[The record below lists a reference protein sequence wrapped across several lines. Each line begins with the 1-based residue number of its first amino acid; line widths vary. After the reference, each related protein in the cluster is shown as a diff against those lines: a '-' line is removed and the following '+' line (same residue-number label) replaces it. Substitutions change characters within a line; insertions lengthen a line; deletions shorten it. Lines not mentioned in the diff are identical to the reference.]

1 MADCFADDKCLA
13 KRSVNVIKPM
23 GEQFQIAIVGSGPGG
38 LSAAGRAA
46 ELGLSHV
53 LLERTDR
60 LSDTIFKYQKG
71 KHVMATP
78 DILPLR
84 SSFSFQAG
92 TREAILEAWD
102 NEIRDLGVNV
112 RFNTEV
118 TAIEGRQGG
127 FRLTLGGGETIAA
140 DNVIL
145 AIGLQGNLRRLGVAG
160 DDWDRVQYQLD
171 DPDEYEAENIVVI
184 GAGDAAIENAVALA
198 SHNQVSI
205 VYRRGEFARAKDG
218 NRMAIEKAIS
228 DGILECYYGATPK
241 SVTPGEIT
249 LNVPPGEVAVRCDRV
264 IARLGATPPRQFV
277 ESCGVKFSSNDPA
290 ALPELSVRYESNVTG
305 LHIIGALGGYPL
317 IKQAMNQ
324 GYEVVEFIAG
334 NEIKPADEPLL
345 EEKFGPLMDR
355 SVASRYFGT
364 GLKQDGVN
372 GLLEVVRDSVPLLN
386 GLTVLQ
392 LREFLLDGNFH
403 FTGAGDQIFARNDYT
418 DTFYMVLTGEVEILV
433 NQDDDGERVRLGQGE
448 FFGEMGLI
456 QGRRRT
462 ATVIAASDCV
472 LLESPR
478 NTMISLINSIT
489 SVEQT
494 LSRAAMERQ
503 ILTYLA
509 PNLAPEKLRPVI
521 EKAEIHSF
529 RKSEV
534 LFSEGDAGH
543 GLYLIQKGSVTVSR
557 NVGGQEMVVSYVPAG
572 HYVGEMALIS
582 DAPRNATIRAAVA
595 TDTIWLDGATFRSM
609 LDEDPALKQRVGE
622 RMMSRLVE
630 DEEMAAQPNAGNI
643 VQFLVE
649 QGIGEASDILLIDQA
664 LCVGCDNCE
673 KACAETHDGTSR
685 LRREYGPTYGTIHVP
700 TACRHC
706 ENPHC
711 MADCPPDAIH
721 RALGGE
727 VYIDDSCIGCGNCER
742 NCPYGV
748 IQMALPAAKQPGL
761 FNWLLFGAGQ
771 GPGAAAR
778 SDAADA
784 IKTAVKCDMC
794 KNIPG
799 GAACV
804 RACPTGAA
812 IRLSPEESFVML
824 QSQ

>member
-1 MADCFADDKCLA
+1 MSEK
-13 KRSVNVIKPM
+13 
-23 GEQFQIAIVGSGPGG
+23 FQIAIVGSGPGG

-46 ELGLSHV
+46 EHGLSHV
-53 LLERTDR
+53 LLERTDH

-78 DILPLR
+78 DVLPLR
-84 SSFSFQAG
+84 SSNSFQAG
-92 TREAILEAWD
+92 TREAVLGAWD
-102 NEIRDLGVNV
+102 DETRDLGVNV
-112 RFNTEV
+112 RMETEV
-118 TAIEGRQGG
+118 TAIEGTQGG
-127 FRLTLGGGETIAA
+127 FKLTLGGSETIEA

-145 AIGLQGNLRRLGVAG
+145 AIGLQGNLRQMGVPG

-171 DPDEYEAENIVVI
+171 DPDEYEGESIVVI

-198 SHNQVSI
+198 DHNQVSI
-205 VYRRGEFARAKDG
+205 VNRRGEFARAKDG
-218 NRMAIEKAIS
+218 NVALIDKAIS
-228 DGILECYYGATPK
+228 DGVLECYYDATPN
-241 SVTPGEIT
+241 SVTPGELT
-249 LNVPPGEVAVRCDRV
+249 LNVPDGEVVVRCDRV
-264 IARLGATPPRQFV
+264 IARLGAIPPRRFV
-277 ESCGVKFSSNDPA
+277 ESCGVEFPSDDPV
-290 ALPELSVRYESNVTG
+290 ALPELSQRYESNVPG
-305 LHIIGALGGYPL
+305 LYIIGALGGYPL
-317 IKQAMNQ
+317 IRQAMNQ
-324 GYEVVEFIAG
+324 GYEVVEFILG
-334 NEIKPADEPLL
+334 NDIKPADEPLL
-345 EEKFGPLMDR
+345 EEKFGPLLEN
-355 SVASRYFGT
+355 APRYLGRE
-364 GLKQDGVN
+364 LKQEGVTE
-372 GLLEVVRDSVPLLN
+372 LLEMVRDSVPLLQ

-392 LREFLLDGNFH
+392 LREFLIDGNFH
-403 FTGAGDQIFARNDYT
+403 FPGAGEQVFARNDYT
-418 DTFYMVLTGEVEILV
+418 NSFYMVITGEVEILI
-433 NQDDDGERVRLGQGE
+433 NPDDDSERVRLRSGE

-462 ATVIAASDCV
+462 ATVVAATDCV

-478 NTMISLINSIT
+478 RTMLKLSNSVA

-494 LSRAAMERQ
+494 LAQAATERQ

-509 PNLAPEKLRPVI
+509 PNLTHEQLQPVI
-521 EKAEIHSF
+521 EKTEIRAF
-529 RKSEV
+529 KKGQE
-534 LFSEGDAGH
+534 LFSEGDAGD

-557 NVGGQEMVVSYVPAG
+557 NVGGEELVLSYVAAG
-572 HYVGEMALIS
+572 NYVGEMALIG

-609 LDEDPALKQRVGE
+609 LDEDPVLKQQFEE
-622 RMMSRLVE
+622 RLMSRLVE
-630 DEEMAAQPNAGNI
+630 NEEMAAQPDAGNV

-649 QGIGEASDILLIDQA
+649 QGIGEASDMLLIDEA

-673 KACAETHDGTSR
+673 KACAETHNGISR
-685 LRREYGPTYGTIHVP
+685 LHRDVGPTFGTMHVP

-748 IQMALPAAKQPGL
+748 IQLAYPAAKKPGL
-761 FNWLLFGAGQ
+761 LQWLLFGAGQ
-771 GPGAAAR
+771 GPGASPR
-778 SDAADA
+778 TDDPDA

-794 KNIPG
+794 KDIPG

-812 IRLSPEESFVML
+812 IRLSPEDFFSAS

>member
-1 MADCFADDKCLA
+1 MSE
-13 KRSVNVIKPM
+13 R
-23 GEQFQIAIVGSGPGG
+23 FQIAIVGSGPGG

-84 SSFSFQAG
+84 SSCSFQAG
-92 TREAILEAWD
+92 TREAVLGAWD
-102 NEIRDLGVNV
+102 DEMRDLGVNV
-112 RFNTEV
+112 RYKAEV
-118 TAIEGRQGG
+118 TAIEGEKGQFQLTIGG
-127 FRLTLGGGETIAA
+127 SETIEAE
-140 DNVIL
+140 NVVL
-145 AIGLQGNLRRLGVAG
+145 AIGLQGNLRQLGVPG
-160 DDWDRVQYQLD
+160 QEWERVQYQLD
-171 DPDEYEAENIVVI
+171 DPDEYEAESIVVI
-184 GAGDAAIENAVALA
+184 GAGDAAIENAIALA
-198 SHNQVSI
+198 GHNNVSI
-205 VYRRGEFARAKDG
+205 VNRRGEFARAKDG

-228 DGILECYYGATPK
+228 DGDLDCYYDANPV

-249 LNVPPGEVAVRCDRV
+249 LSVPDGEVAVHCDRV
-264 IARLGATPPRQFV
+264 IARLGAIPPRRFV
-277 ESCGVKFSSNDPA
+277 ESCGISFSSDDPA
-290 ALPELSVRYESNVTG
+290 ALPELSPTYESNVPG

-324 GYEVVEFIAG
+324 GYEVVEFIVG

-345 EEKFGPLMDR
+345 EEKFGPLL
-355 SVASRYFGT
+355 SRGGAPGAAT
-364 GLKQDGVN
+364 QDGVTAV
-372 GLLEVVRDSVPLLN
+372 LEMVRENVPLLR

-403 FTGAGDQIFARNDYT
+403 FPGPGEEVFARNDYT
-418 DTFYMVLTGEVEILV
+418 NSFYMVVKGEVEILI
-433 NQDDDGERVRLGQGE
+433 NPDDDSERVRLGQGE

-462 ATVIAASDCV
+462 ATVVAATDCV

-478 NTMISLINSIT
+478 RTMIRLINSIA
-489 SVEQT
+489 SVEET
-494 LSRAAMERQ
+494 LSQAAMERQ

-521 EKAEIHSF
+521 EKAEIRSF
-529 RKSEV
+529 KKSEV
-534 LFSEGDAGH
+534 LFREGDAGD

-557 NVGGQEMVVSYVPAG
+557 SVGGQEVVVSYVPAG
-572 HYVGEMALIS
+572 HYVGEMALIG

-595 TDTIWLDGATFRSM
+595 TDTIRLDGATFRSM
-609 LDEDPALKQRVGE
+609 LDEDPGLRQQVEE
-622 RMMSRLVE
+622 RLMSRLVE
-630 DEEMAAQPNAGNI
+630 NEEMAAQPEAGNI

-649 QGIGEASDILLIDQA
+649 QGIGEASDMLLIDEA

-685 LRREYGPTYGTIHVP
+685 LRREVGPTFGTIHVP

-748 IQMALPAAKQPGL
+748 IQMALPAAKKPGL
-761 FNWLLFGAGQ
+761 LSWLLFGAGQ

-778 SDAADA
+778 SDDPDA

-794 KNIPG
+794 KNISG

-812 IRLSPEESFVML
+812 IRLSPEEFFAMS